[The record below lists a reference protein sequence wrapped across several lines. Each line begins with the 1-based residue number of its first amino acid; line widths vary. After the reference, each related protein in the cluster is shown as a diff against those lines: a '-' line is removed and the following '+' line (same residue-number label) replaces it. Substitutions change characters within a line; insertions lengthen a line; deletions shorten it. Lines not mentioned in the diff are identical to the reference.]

1 MSLKKIFYAG
11 CMLASSSIASA
22 DMVLNFD
29 CITPGN
35 ATNCAIG
42 EAQLSASISALGANQ
57 VLFRILNSGTAKSVI
72 SEVYFD
78 NGPLLNIANLIDKD
92 DGVGGLAGVD
102 FTGGSATPS
111 HLPNAGN
118 IVPTFVA
125 THILS
130 ADADNPSPKN
140 GIGAGEWLG
149 IVFNIMSNGTVNNV
163 YSGLMSGDLRVGL
176 HVKDFNS
183 GMSASFV
190 NTAPVPL
197 PAALWFFMTALI
209 GGYISTRKKVAI
221 K

>member
-1 MSLKKIFYAG
+1 MSFKKIFYAG
-11 CMLASSSIASA
+11 CMFACTSMANA

-29 CITPGN
+29 CITPNN

-42 EAQLSASISALGANQ
+42 EAQLSTSISAFGVNQ
-57 VLFRILNSGTAKSVI
+57 VLFRILNSGAAKAIV

-78 NGPLLNIANLIDKD
+78 NGPLLNIASLIDKD
-92 DGVGGLAGVD
+92 EGVGGLADVD

-111 HLPNAGN
+111 NLPNANN
-118 IVPTFVA
+118 IAPEFVA

-130 ADADNPSPKN
+130 ADADSPSPKN

-149 IVFNIMSNGTVNNV
+149 IVFNIMGNGTVNNV
-163 YSGLMSGDLRVGL
+163 YNDIVSGDLRVGL

-190 NTAPVPL
+190 NASPVPL
-197 PAALWFFMTALI
+197 PAAVWFFVTALV
-209 GGYISTRKKVAI
+209 GGYISIRKKIAI

>member
-1 MSLKKIFYAG
+1 MSLKKIVFAG
-11 CMLASSSIASA
+11 CILAGSNMASA

-29 CITPGN
+29 CITANN
-35 ATNCAIG
+35 ATNCATG
-42 EAQLSASISALGANQ
+42 EAQLSASISAFGANQ
-57 VLFRILNSGTAKSVI
+57 VLFRILNSGTVKSVV

-92 DGVGGLAGVD
+92 EGAGGLAGVD
-102 FTGGSATPS
+102 FTGGSASPS
-111 HLPNAGN
+111 NLPNAGN
-118 IVPTFVA
+118 IVPAFVA

-130 ADADNPSPKN
+130 ADADSPSPKN

-190 NTAPVPL
+190 NAAPVPL
-197 PAALWFFMTALI
+197 PAALWFFLTALT
-209 GGYISTRKKVAI
+209 GGYFSARKKIAI